1 MPHKKNPVL
10 AEIILAQTHYC
21 HTQMSGL
28 NRASIHENERSG
40 AAWTLEWL
48 LVPAILVTSADIVM
62 NTQEMIEKLIFNT
75 K

>member
-1 MPHKKNPVL
+1 
-10 AEIILAQTHYC
+10 
-21 HTQMSGL
+21 MSGL